1 MASKKQTQALSTDP
15 TFLDAAV
22 EAESGDFEKE
32 NYLKG
37 NREPRADVREA
48 SEASARESSASVA
61 SRGPGGR
68 KRAPAPGKCGATT
81 HPYSPKVPVVAQL
94 DSAPAGGAPPPPAA
108 RGGLSQREEAAA
120 QVSVSRGQ
128 RRAPGGAGCKGNSLV
143 PCAPWRRQIHHH
155 RRGGARGGNEGE
167 ALARRPGPSRSTRPE
182 HRRDC
187 CPGSPQLRD
196 PQA

>member
-1 MASKKQTQALSTDP
+1 MFRCYQSLLTSQTFPTSGTDP
-15 TFLDAAV
+15 QQAQFFLRPV
-22 EAESGDFEKE
+22 LHICISHLCGLSITSCLLF
-32 NYLKG
+32 
-37 NREPRADVREA
+37 
-48 SEASARESSASVA
+48 SVA
-61 SRGPGGR
+61 EAAMF
-68 KRAPAPGKCGATT
+68 KRVQS
-81 HPYSPKVPVVAQL
+81 PYSPKVPVVAQL

-128 RRAPGGAGCKGNSLV
+128 RCAPGGAGCKGNSLV

-167 ALARRPGPSRSTRPE
+167 ALAQRPGPSRSTRPE

-187 CPGSPQLRD
+187 RPGSPQRRD